1 MSASIPPSAPDEP
14 NPQPS
19 GRAVVPPVPVPDEL
33 ASVPPGA
40 LLGELLED
48 IDIEQVS
55 GYDTVEVLC
64 AQYRQLCRQ
73 QARFYQAVLETGLR
87 KPFSIDTVDRV
98 VRPGEFAAEEARA
111 ALVWSRSRAERA
123 LSFAIEVFQRLPL
136 LGQAMLAGELDEP
149 RARAFVDW
157 TSGLTGEQAHQV
169 CAQLLPAASGL
180 MVGELIDRIRKA
192 CLAIDPDWAEKR
204 RREAVKSRRVVGSRN
219 PDGTA
224 NLGGYQQ
231 PVDRIAAASE
241 RIDTLARA
249 CKRAG
254 DSRPIDHVRSD
265 LFIGMT
271 DGTFEGLDEDQ
282 IVAYVLAHPYTD
294 LTAPADEGDEN
305 DGSGSR
311 GPGGGD
317 EPDEGGS
324 PRGDKPGQ
332 GGDPDGKRQPSE
344 GSPLGDAN
352 PPGGERVAAFGSAA
366 SQPARARVEAPHAH
380 FSTGSPTASQ
390 DEPALANVR
399 SWAVP
404 EVRVK
409 LTTLLGIDE
418 HPAEI
423 PPWGYL
429 SSRSARELVPSMYS
443 AEWRY
448 VLCDADGRAVDVGLI
463 RSRPGTTS
471 GRPVRRDARRGGIV
485 ELAVPVA
492 EIGRLGAGRAGAGP
506 WARVVA
512 ELAKRIGPAERTELD
527 SQNPDTDTR
536 DADRRTAGAALRRW
550 VQQRDRQCVHPCCRA
565 PARKA
570 DLDHRIGFAEGGPTV
585 GANLSVPCRHDHRLK
600 DEGHWAMVQPRSGL
614 TVWTS
619 PLGHRYESRPPP
631 VITQLP
637 EPYADKDNRWDCA
650 VAGDSD
656 TACGCEQ
663 PILPSVPRRVPAH
676 EPAHELEPTPV
687 FDPDEKPPF

>member
-1 MSASIPPSAPDEP
+1 M
-14 NPQPS
+14 
-19 GRAVVPPVPVPDEL
+19 
-33 ASVPPGA
+33 PPGA
-40 LLGELLED
+40 VLGGLLED
-48 IDIEQVS
+48 IDVEQVS

-123 LSFAIEVFQRLPL
+123 LSFAIEVFRRLPL
-136 LGQAMLAGELDEP
+136 LGEAMLAGELDEP

-169 CAQLLPAASGL
+169 FQQLLPAAPGL
-180 MVGELIDRIRKA
+180 MVGELIDRIRQA
-192 CLAIDPDWAEKR
+192 CLAIDPDWAEKG
-204 RREAVKSRRVVGSRN
+204 RREAVTSRRVVGSRN
-219 PDGTA
+219 SDGTA

-282 IVAYVLAHPYTD
+282 IVAYVLAHPYID
-294 LTAPADEGDEN
+294 LTASADDGDES
-305 DGSGSR
+305 DGSGPR
-311 GPGGGD
+311 GSGGGD

-324 PRGDKPGQ
+324 PRDDKPGQ
-332 GGDPDGKRQPSE
+332 GGDPDGARDLP
-344 GSPLGDAN
+344 
-352 PPGGERVAAFGSAA
+352 AA
-366 SQPARARVEAPHAH
+366 SQ
-380 FSTGSPTASQ
+380 
-390 DEPALANVR
+390 DALTPANVR
-399 SWAVP
+399 PWAVP
-404 EVRVK
+404 EVRGM
-409 LTTLLGIDE
+409 LTTLLGSDE

-429 SSRSARELVPSMYS
+429 SSRSSRELVRSMHS

-448 VLCDADGRAVDVGLI
+448 VLCDADGRAVGGGLI
-463 RSRPGTTS
+463 RSRPSTTS

-485 ELAVPVA
+485 ELAVPVV
-492 EIGRLGAGRAGAGP
+492 ELDQLGAGLPGVGP
-506 WARVVA
+506 WAGVLA
-512 ELAKRIGPAERTELD
+512 ELAKHAGLARHPELA

-536 DADRRTAGAALRRW
+536 DADRRTAGAVLRRW

-565 PARKA
+565 PTRKA
-570 DLDHRIGFAEGGPTV
+570 DLDHRIGFAEGGPTI

-600 DEGHWAMVQPRSGL
+600 DEGHWAMVQPRPGL

-637 EPYADKDNRWDCA
+637 EPYTDKDNRSPARDCDTAWD
-650 VAGDSD
+650 GDS
-656 TACGCEQ
+656 ACDGNAECGHER
-663 PILPSVPRRVPAH
+663 PILPIVPRRVPAD
-676 EPAHELEPTPV
+676 EPAHGLEPTPV
-687 FDPDEKPPF
+687 FDPDDEPPF